1 VAKQKT
7 KSVALSAG
15 SVRKWAKQAPFKVP
29 RGLEAK
35 RSVERG
41 KPAVVLSFPVPRID
55 WQKDLTAAE
64 IDVVQDVLAGL
75 SNAEIGERRGT
86 ALRTIANQVAA
97 IFRKLGVSSRL
108 ELSLSVL
115 SDRATLRRR

>member
-1 VAKQKT
+1 MAKQKT

-15 SVRKWAKQAPFKVP
+15 SVRKWAKQGPFKVP

-55 WQKDLTAAE
+55 WQANLTAAE
-64 IDVVQDVLAGL
+64 IDVVRDVLAGL